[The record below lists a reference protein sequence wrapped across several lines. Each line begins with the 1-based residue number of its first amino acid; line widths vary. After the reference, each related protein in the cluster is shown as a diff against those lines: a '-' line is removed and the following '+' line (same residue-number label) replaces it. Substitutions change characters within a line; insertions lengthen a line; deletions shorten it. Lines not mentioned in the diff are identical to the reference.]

1 MALSWEFPT
10 SCVPWETRTH
20 CSIST
25 QHDWSGPARTKL
37 GSSQQPFRSWERT
50 TAGQDSKLG
59 TLHRAPC
66 AASLPDPCHCSQ
78 CHHLQQLR
86 GWETPLARS
95 LINYTLVLKGL
106 GLFFFFCKHMQHK
119 SCLSPSHLTLFS
131 LPPHLLSAKWVNSF
145 SIYCRRIKP
154 RLEQWEGCRTAV
166 PCARC
171 LPEGWAL
178 FATLVL

>member
-1 MALSWEFPT
+1 VFRHIPAAFKRLLLLTREWAEFVVSTFSHPSVGKWVSWSLMGGEMALSWEFPT

-106 GLFFFFCKHMQHK
+106 GLFFFFANTCSTKAA
-119 SCLSPSHLTLFS
+119 F
-131 LPPHLLSAKWVNSF
+131 LPL
-145 SIYCRRIKP
+145 I
-154 RLEQWEGCRTAV
+154 
-166 PCARC
+166 
-171 LPEGWAL
+171 
-178 FATLVL
+178 